1 MFKKMVETTRIRVA
15 VLESHYASL
24 LDIGIPFFVCLQ
36 LQELGLQLN
45 DAQWTARNS
54 IGGFSISFFLP
65 ALAKNQPVKK
75 KTQMRSK
82 RKHKPGKSQPLATVL
97 SQPLFVQ
104 MLKQV
109 LP

>member
-1 MFKKMVETTRIRVA
+1 MVETTRIRVA

-24 LDIGIPFFVCLQ
+24 LDIGVPFSVCLQ

-54 IGGFSISFFLP
+54 TGGFSISFLWP

-75 KTQMRSK
+75 KSQMRSK
-82 RKHKPGKSQPLATVL
+82 RKHKPCKKPASSHSAFTTTII
-97 SQPLFVQ
+97 LFVQ
-104 MLKQV
+104 ILKQV